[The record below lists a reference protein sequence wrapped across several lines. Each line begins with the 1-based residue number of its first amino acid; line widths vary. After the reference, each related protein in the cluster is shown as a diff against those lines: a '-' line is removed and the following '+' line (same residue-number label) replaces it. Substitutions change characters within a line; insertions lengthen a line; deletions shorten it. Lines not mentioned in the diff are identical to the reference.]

1 MLLFTQNSPSIAVAA
16 AAAVAFLPA
25 IDAYSLNSTFEESCS
40 AFASEADIPNVKVHF
55 SQYLPVGYNLSIPDF
70 PQSCI
75 EAQGSSPNQII
86 RSEVCRV
93 AMLVNTSSGSSM
105 TLEAWLPSNWT
116 GRFLSGGNGGL
127 SGCVQYPDLSYGSS
141 SGFATVS
148 GNNGHNGS
156 SAAPMYQQ
164 PDVLEDYVY
173 RAIYT
178 GGVVGKEIA
187 AAFYGDSVSKSYYM
201 GCSGGGRQ
209 GFKLA
214 HSFPEIFDGIIAAAP
229 AINFNNLIN
238 FGGWLSTVAGFDTSS
253 PEFVSQHL
261 WEVIHEEVMNQCD
274 GLDGAVDGLIENTDL
289 CHPQFE
295 SLICT
300 EQAANTTNCLSGAQ
314 AAKVRAL
321 YEPLYGN
328 DGTLLYPRLQP
339 GTETT
344 SYSTYFSGEMSLLAS
359 EWFKYVICD
368 PDFDPETLTR
378 EDFAVANSQDPYNI
392 STFDADL
399 SAFQSR
405 GGKLLTFH
413 GMEDYIISS
422 EISTLFYHRL
432 AETMSMP
439 PASLDSFYRYFR
451 VSGMSHC
458 ALGTGAY
465 SVGMYSFG
473 SAPNAMEQDPDDNVL
488 ARIVAWVER
497 GEAPEYIRGTAF
509 NTGLP
514 GSGTAYK
521 RKHCKYPS
529 SNVYVGPGNYTD
541 ENAWR
546 CQ

>member
-1 MLLFTQNSPSIAVAA
+1 MILFPHYSQPLALL
-16 AAAVAFLPA
+16 AAVAFLPTLH
-25 IDAYSLNSTFEESCS
+25 AYSSNRTFEESCS

-75 EAQGSSPNQII
+75 ESQGSSPNQVI

-93 AMLVNTSSGSSM
+93 AMLVNTSDSSSM

-127 SGCVQYPDLSYGSS
+127 SGCVQYVDLSYGSS

-164 PDVLEDYVY
+164 PEVLEDYAY

-178 GGVVGKEIA
+178 GGVVGKKVA
-187 AAFYGDSVSKSYYM
+187 GAFYGNGVSKSYFM

-209 GFKLA
+209 GFKMA
-214 HSFPEIFDGIIAAAP
+214 QSFPEVFDGIVAAAP

-238 FGGWLSTVAGFDTSS
+238 FGGWLSTIAGFNTSS
-253 PEFVSQHL
+253 SDFISENL
-261 WEVIHEEVMNQCD
+261 WQVIHEEVLDQCD
-274 GLDGAVDGLIENTDL
+274 GLDGAVDGIIENTDV

-295 SLICT
+295 RLICT
-300 EQAANTTNCLSGAQ
+300 TDATNTTGCLTGAQ
-314 AAKVRAL
+314 AARVRAL
-321 YEPLYGN
+321 YEPLYGI

-339 GTETT
+339 GTETV
-344 SYSTYFSGEMSLLAS
+344 SYSTYFSGQVSPLAA
-359 EWFKYVICD
+359 EWFKYVVYD
-368 PDFDPETLTR
+368 PSFDPETLTR
-378 EDFAVANSQDPYNI
+378 EDFAVAASQDPYNV
-392 STFDADL
+392 STFDADM
-399 SAFQSR
+399 SAFKGR
-405 GGKLLTFH
+405 GGKFLTFH

-422 EISTLFYHRL
+422 EISTLYYHRL
-432 AETMSMP
+432 AETMSLAP
-439 PASLDSFYRYFR
+439 SSLDSFYRYFR

-458 ALGTGAY
+458 ALGNGAY
-465 SVGMYSFG
+465 GLGMYSFG
-473 SAPNAMEQDPDDNVL
+473 SIQNAMEQDPDDNVL

-497 GEAPEYIRGTAF
+497 GEAPEYIRGISY

-514 GSGTAYK
+514 GSGTAFK